1 MTGLTAIMRKEVK
14 NLVSS
19 GWGFFLINA
28 LIAVVWSFMLLF
40 QHFTALGGVTG
51 AWLVFFAVI
60 VAANF
65 SGTVFISERVNGTLE
80 VLIVS
85 GVSRDAVLFGKVI
98 FAVGATIAMGAVCLA
113 ISAVLEFLIGVLG
126 GGAGDAVDLLRDFAV
141 WAYHISQLYVGA
153 AVMNVSASAYLSV
166 RMSNPRFLHIANLFM
181 TGALMTLYE
190 LITFTS
196 TEQYRIGL
204 VLVFLAL
211 GGVFLA
217 LARREFAGERIT
229 RPVIF

>member
-1 MTGLTAIMRKEVK
+1 MTGLTAILRKEVK
-14 NLVSS
+14 NLFNS
-19 GWGFFLINA
+19 GWGGFLINV
-28 LIAVVWSFMLLF
+28 LIAVVWSFMLLI
-40 QHFTALGGVTG
+40 QHFTVLGGVTG
-51 AWLVFFAVI
+51 VWLVFFAVI

-65 SGTVFISERVNGTLE
+65 SGTVFISERVSGTLE

-85 GVSRDAVLFGKVI
+85 GVTRDAVLFGKVI
-98 FAVGATIAMGAVCLA
+98 FVVAATIAMGVVCLA
-113 ISAVLEFLIGVLG
+113 ISAVWEVLISV
-126 GGAGDAVDLLRDFAV
+126 AVGEQVESLWDFAV
-141 WAYHISQLYVGA
+141 WSYHISQMYVGA

-166 RMSNPRFLHIANLFM
+166 RMSNPRFLHFANLFI

-190 LITFTS
+190 LVVVFAS
-196 TEQYRIGL
+196 GEQYRIAL

-211 GGVFLA
+211 GAVFLA